1 MTTYER
7 GDIVLVSFPVNDA
20 LEMHL
25 RPAMVIYDVH
35 PSDAGIAIVPISP
48 EPSETFLTLHLPH
61 GSFEAARFGLL
72 NAGYL
77 TACGEIVVERPFV
90 IRKVGRCPWQM
101 LDEFFGMVRVR
112 VVPKAPDREAECAA
126 PAESLVR
133 EAI

>member
-7 GDIVLVSFPVNDA
+7 GDIVLVSYPVNDA

-25 RPAMVIYDVH
+25 RPAMVIHDVH

-48 EPSETFLTLHLPH
+48 EPSEAYLTLHLPH

-72 NAGYL
+72 SAGYL
-77 TACGEIVVERPFV
+77 TACGEFVVERSFIV
-90 IRKVGRCPWQM
+90 RKVGRCPWQM

-112 VVPKAPDREAECAA
+112 VVPKAPEREAECAT